1 METALLAATLG
12 IMLFSS
18 AIVAPAIFAKLGADT
33 AGPLLRAFW
42 PRYYAVNAVL
52 ALVAAYFATFDY
64 VALLAASVTAMMAVS
79 LLATPALN
87 RARDAGRHRAFSIG
101 HRALVGVNLVALVTL
116 AWAIFMAL
124 SHTASGDP
132 SFVHPDAHPAVDQRA
147 LNQDAATLHASGVPV
162 PRAL

>member
-1 METALLAATLG
+1 MDTALLAAALG

-42 PRYYAVNAVL
+42 PRYYAANALL

-64 VALLAASVTAMMAVS
+64 VALLAVSVTAMMALS

-87 RARDAGRHRAFSIG
+87 RARDQGRHRAFSLG
-101 HRALVGVNLVALVTL
+101 HRALVAVNLVALVTL
-116 AWAIFMAL
+116 GWAIFMAL
-124 SHTASGDP
+124 SHPASGDEP
-132 SFVHPDAHPAVDQRA
+132 FVHPAVHQHA
-147 LNQDAATLHASGVPV
+147 LHQDTRGQGSSDRVTQSL
-162 PRAL
+162 